1 MKNKFII
8 LFTFVFMFG
17 ILGVASAEV
26 NTDYETMFKNME
38 LEDLLSV
45 SETLSQVINE
55 KRLENA
61 SLQIDSAG
69 GSVAVGQTLPITL
82 LPEGREITETS
93 QISYTSSDESIAT
106 IQNGIVTGVN
116 NGTANIIAT
125 VVFEDEA
132 VLEAS
137 AAIEVF
143 TPIKTITAPATYSS
157 LVNKEINLK
166 DIITLTPSDASYDH
180 LIYSVDDTSVATV
193 NESGILKG
201 LKGGSVVVTIT
212 TNENPGAKSA
222 KVKISVDE
230 PVTSITLDNTE
241 FNLGKG
247 KTITLVA
254 TVGPESASNK
264 TLTWSSDD
272 SSIATVSKQG
282 VVTGKKSGTAII
294 TCTANDGSGISASS
308 KITVIT
314 AVSSIKFDKKSF
326 DIFEKQSGI
335 LSLTVLPADATN
347 PEIKWESS
355 NTSVVTIDDNGT
367 VIGKKSGKATI
378 TAFSTDGSNK
388 SASISINVEPQVPA
402 IPSSL
407 FWQTTWGQKNGKMG
421 IEVENLCTTKKITY
435 VKYRIRC
442 QSAYTME
449 LSEDSDACSVN
460 VSPGQKKKG
469 KLSRDTI
476 SGFTRA
482 AKVEITI
489 TSVTF
494 SDGTVYDIPEDVQES
509 YTFTI

>member
-69 GSVAVGQTLPITL
+69 GSVAVGQTLPIIL

-93 QISYTSSDESIAT
+93 QISYASSDESIAT

-166 DIITLTPSDASYDH
+166 DIITLTPSEASYDH
-180 LIYSVDDTSVATV
+180 LVFSVDDTSIATV
-193 NESGILKG
+193 NENGVLKG
-201 LKGGSVVVTIT
+201 LKGGAIVLTVTS
-212 TNENPGAKSA
+212 NENPSPKSA
-222 KVKISVDE
+222 KVKISIDE
-230 PVTSITLDNTE
+230 PVASITLDNPE
-241 FNLGKG
+241 FNLGKS
-247 KTITLVA
+247 KTITLTA

-272 SSIATVSKQG
+272 ESVASVSKQG
-282 VVTGKKSGTAII
+282 VVTGKKSGTATI

-308 KITVIT
+308 KVSVIT
-314 AVSSIKFDKKSF
+314 AVSSIKFDKKNL
-326 DIFEKQSGI
+326 DLFEKQSDT
-335 LSLTVLPADATN
+335 LSLTILPADATD
-347 PEIKWESS
+347 PGITWESS
-355 NTSVVTIDDNGT
+355 DTSIVTVDDNGT
-367 VIGKKSGKATI
+367 VTGNKTGKATI
-378 TAFSTDGSNK
+378 TATSTDGSNK
-388 SASISINVEPQVPA
+388 SASISIIVEPQIPA
-402 IPSSL
+402 APTSL
-407 FWQTTWGQKNGKMG
+407 FWQTEWGEVNGRMG
-421 IEVENLCTTKKITY
+421 IEVENLCKSKKITY
-435 VKYRIRC
+435 VKYKIRC
-442 QSAYTME
+442 QSAYTMDI
-449 LSEDSDACSVN
+449 SEDSDACTIN
-460 VSPGQKKKG
+460 ISPGQIKRG
-469 KLSRDTI
+469 KLSKNAI
-476 SGFTRA
+476 SGFSRA
-482 AKVEITI
+482 GRVEITI

-494 SDGTVYDIPEDVQES
+494 SDGTVYDIPEKIQES
-509 YTFTI
+509 YTFTL